1 MLSSLDIVLSSLG
14 MIIMLSSQTDPVDCV
29 MLSITYHHWEWYVI
43 ITDPVHHSLTDQ
55 ASPIPHQPSILTYP
69 SRNPHF
75 PTLNPDFPSPNP
87 HLSLTQP
94 SILTQPSLIP
104 HISLIQPSPILHDL
118 LIVLS
123 SLAYRSIIT
132 GEVGE
137 TYVPSVLHAL
147 RVHSSKIS
155 VEVALTA
162 QPTFAQKYAIF
173 LQDPGS

>member
-55 ASPIPHQPSILTYP
+55 ASLSLTNPQSSPIPHPTLTFPHSTLTFPHPILTYP
-69 SRNPHF
+69 SPNPQS
-75 PTLNPDFPSPNP
+75 SPNP
-87 HLSLTQP
+87 HLSLTYP
-94 SILTQPSLIP
+94 SSNRHLSFTICWWL
-104 HISLIQPSPILHDL
+104 
-118 LIVLS
+118 LS

-147 RVHSSKIS
+147 RVHSS
-155 VEVALTA
+155 TN
-162 QPTFAQKYAIF
+162 T
-173 LQDPGS
+173 